1 MSGRGSVKQNYKSR
15 SRFTPSYLPQKV
27 KFPHHLQA
35 TISLPSSK
43 SICNRALIIAALSG
57 KQTRLRN
64 LSDCDDTRVLVRAL
78 QSEEEVIDIMA
89 AGTAMRF
96 STAYFSTTPGMHI
109 VTGTERMRQ
118 RPIGVLVEALRQLGA
133 DISYVDAEGF
143 PPLRIQGKPLKGGSI
158 SLPANVSSQYIS
170 ALLMVGPTLAEGLC
184 LHLEGTI
191 ISRPYIEMTL
201 SLMRQFG
208 AQAEW
213 TDETTIRVA
222 PQPYRPLKAFSVES
236 DWSAASYWYELVA
249 LSPDPAARI
258 VLPYLFEE
266 SLQGDSR
273 IREFFLPLGVC
284 TAFTPEGVV
293 LTKQSAAAPDVL
305 RLDLSEQPDLAQT
318 LVVTCAMLRQPFHF
332 TGLQTLKIKETDR
345 ITALRTELQKMGILV
360 GEARDSELFC
370 SDFGATALPPNA
382 FVSIDTYDDHR
393 MAMAFAPCA
402 LRYPAL
408 RINHPE
414 VVSKSYPTFWQHLES
429 L

>member
-1 MSGRGSVKQNYKSR
+1 MK
-15 SRFTPSYLPQKV
+15 LPN
-27 KFPHHLQA
+27 HLQA
-35 TISLPSSK
+35 TITLPSSK
-43 SICNRALIIAALSG
+43 SICNRALILAALSG
-57 KQTRLRN
+57 RQTQLEN

-96 STAYFSTTPGMHI
+96 STAYFSTLLGTR
-109 VTGTERMRQ
+109 VLTGTARMRQ

-133 DISYVDAEGF
+133 NVEYAEVEGF
-143 PPLRIQGKPLKGGSI
+143 PPLRISGRALKGGAI
-158 SLPANVSSQYIS
+158 SLPADVSSQYIS
-170 ALLMVGPTLAEGLC
+170 ALLMVGPTLQEGLR
-184 LHLEGTI
+184 LHLVGTI
-191 ISRPYIEMTL
+191 LSRPYIDMTL

-208 AQAEW
+208 AEVKW
-213 TDETTIRVA
+213 DDEATICVA
-222 PQPYRPLKAFSVES
+222 PQSYRPLKEFRVES

-249 LSPDPAARI
+249 LSPDPEARI
-258 VLPYLFEE
+258 VLPYLFEN

-273 IREFFLPLGVC
+273 IREFFIPLGVH
-284 TAFTPEGVV
+284 TEFTPEGVV
-293 LTKQSAAAPDVL
+293 LTKRKMEATETL

-318 LVVTCAMLRQPFHF
+318 LVVACAMLRQPFHF

-345 ITALRTELQKMGILV
+345 IAALRTELKKMGIRV
-360 GEARDSELFC
+360 EEANDSELFC
-370 SDFGATALPPNA
+370 SDFGATELPPNA

-402 LRYPAL
+402 LRYPNL

-414 VVSKSYPTFWQHLES
+414 VVSKSYPSFWQHLES

>member
-1 MSGRGSVKQNYKSR
+1 M
-15 SRFTPSYLPQKV
+15 

-57 KQTRLRN
+57 KQTQLHN
-64 LSDCDDTRVLVRAL
+64 LSDCDDTRVLARAL
-78 QSEEEVIDIMA
+78 LSEEEVIDIMA

-96 STAYFSTTPGMHI
+96 STAYFSTTLGTHI

-133 DISYVDAEGF
+133 DISYVEAEGF

-170 ALLMVGPTLAEGLC
+170 ALLMVGPTLEEGLR
-184 LHLEGTI
+184 LHLVGTI
-191 ISRPYIEMTL
+191 ISRPYIDMTI

-208 AQAEW
+208 AQVEW
-213 TDETTIRVA
+213 SDEATISVA
-222 PQPYRPLKAFSVES
+222 PQPYQPLKEFSVES

-249 LSPDPAARI
+249 LSPDPEARI
-258 VLPYLFEE
+258 VLPYLFKD

-273 IREFFLPLGVC
+273 IREFFLPLGVH
-284 TAFTPEGVV
+284 TEFTPEGVV
-293 LTKQSAAAPDVL
+293 LTKSEASAPKVL

-345 ITALRTELQKMGILV
+345 ITALRTELKKMGFCV
-360 GEARDSELFC
+360 KEANDSELFC
-370 SDFGATALPPNA
+370 SDFGATELPSNA

-414 VVSKSYPTFWQHLES
+414 VVSKSYPSFWQHLES

>member
-15 SRFTPSYLPQKV
+15 SRFTPSHLPQKV
-27 KFPHHLQA
+27 KLPHLLQA

-57 KQTRLRN
+57 KQTLLQN

-78 QSEEEVIDIMA
+78 RSEAEVIDIMA

-96 STAYFSTTPGMHI
+96 STAYFSATPGTHI

-118 RPIGVLVEALRQLGA
+118 RPIGVLVEALRKLGA
-133 DISYVDAEGF
+133 DIEYVDAEGF
-143 PPLRIQGKPLKGGSI
+143 PPLRIQGKPLKGGCI
-158 SLPANVSSQYIS
+158 SLPAHVSSQYIS
-170 ALLMVGPTLAEGLC
+170 ALLMIGPTLAEGLC

-191 ISRPYIEMTL
+191 ISRPYIDMTL

-213 TDETTIRVA
+213 TDDATIRVS
-222 PQPYRPLKAFSVES
+222 PQPYRPLQVFSVES

-258 VLPYLFEE
+258 VLPYLFQN

-273 IREFFLPLGVC
+273 IQDFFRPLGVH
-284 TAFTPEGVV
+284 TEFTPEGVV
-293 LTKQSAAAPDVL
+293 LTKMQTAAPATL

-345 ITALRTELQKMGILV
+345 ITALRTELKKMGILV
-360 GEARDSELFC
+360 SEAHDSELFC

-414 VVSKSYPTFWQHLES
+414 VVSKSYPAFWQHLES

>member
-1 MSGRGSVKQNYKSR
+1 MK
-15 SRFTPSYLPQKV
+15 LP
-27 KFPHHLQA
+27 HRLQA

-57 KQTRLRN
+57 KQTQLHN

-78 QSEEEVIDIMA
+78 QSKEEEIDIMA

-96 STAYFSTTPGMHI
+96 SAAYFSTTPDTHI

-118 RPIGVLVEALRQLGA
+118 RPIGVLVGALRQLGA
-133 DISYVDAEGF
+133 NIDYVAAEGF
-143 PPLRIQGKPLKGGSI
+143 PPLSIQGGSLKGGCI

-170 ALLMVGPTLAEGLC
+170 ALLMVGPTLQEGLR
-184 LHLEGTI
+184 LQLIGTI
-191 ISRPYIEMTL
+191 ISRPYIDMTI

-208 AQAEW
+208 AQVEW
-213 TDETTIRVA
+213 SDEATISVA
-222 PQPYRPLKAFSVES
+222 PQPYRPLKEFSVES

-258 VLPYLFEE
+258 VLPNLFKD

-273 IREFFLPLGVC
+273 IREFFLPLGVH
-284 TAFTPEGVV
+284 TEFTPEGVV
-293 LTKQSAAAPDVL
+293 LTKSEAGAPEVL

-318 LVVTCAMLRQPFHF
+318 LVVTCSMLHQPFHF

-345 ITALRTELQKMGILV
+345 ITALRMELKKMGIHV
-360 GEARDSELFC
+360 EEANDSELFC
-370 SDFGATALPPNA
+370 SDFGATELPTNA
-382 FVSIDTYDDHR
+382 FISIDTYDDHR

-402 LRYPAL
+402 IRYPAL

-414 VVSKSYPTFWQHLES
+414 VVSKSYPSFWQHLEQ

>member
-1 MSGRGSVKQNYKSR
+1 MK
-15 SRFTPSYLPQKV
+15 LP
-27 KFPHHLQA
+27 PHLQA

-57 KQTRLRN
+57 KQTQLHN

-78 QSEEEVIDIMA
+78 QRKEQVIDVMA

-96 STAYFSTTPGMHI
+96 STAYFSATPGTHI
-109 VTGTERMRQ
+109 VTGTARMRQ

-133 DISYVDAEGF
+133 DIAYVDAEGF

-158 SLPANVSSQYIS
+158 SLPAHVSSQYIS
-170 ALLMVGPTLAEGLC
+170 ALLMIGPTLAEGLC
-184 LHLEGTI
+184 LHLEGAI

-201 SLMRQFG
+201 SLMRLFG
-208 AQAEW
+208 AQVAW
-213 TDETTIRVA
+213 MDEATISVA
-222 PQPYRPLKAFSVES
+222 PQPYKPLKTFSVES

-249 LSPDPAARI
+249 LCPDPQARI
-258 VLPYLFEE
+258 VLPYLFAD

-273 IREFFLPLGVC
+273 ISEFFIPLGVR
-284 TAFTPEGVV
+284 TEFTPEGVV
-293 LTKQSAAAPDVL
+293 LTKQRATAPAVL

-345 ITALRTELQKMGILV
+345 ITALRMELQKMGILV
-360 GEARDSELFC
+360 EEANDSELFC
-370 SDFGATALPPNA
+370 LDYGATIQPANA

-402 LRYPAL
+402 YRYPQL

-414 VVSKSYPTFWQHLES
+414 VVSKSYPAFWHHLEQ

>member
-1 MSGRGSVKQNYKSR
+1 MK
-15 SRFTPSYLPQKV
+15 L
-27 KFPHHLQA
+27 PHHLQA

-57 KQTRLRN
+57 KQTQLHN

-96 STAYFSTTPGMHI
+96 STAYFATTPGTHI

-133 DISYVDAEGF
+133 DISYVEAEGF

-170 ALLMVGPTLAEGLC
+170 ALLMIGPTLAEGLC

-191 ISRPYIEMTL
+191 ISRPYLEMTL

-208 AQAEW
+208 VQAEW
-213 TDETTIRVA
+213 TDEATIRVA
-222 PQPYRPLKAFSVES
+222 PRPYQPLKAFSVES

-249 LSPDPAARI
+249 LSPDPAACI
-258 VLPYLFEE
+258 VLPYLFEK

-273 IREFFLPLGVC
+273 IREFFVPLGVR
-284 TAFTPEGVV
+284 TVFTPEGVI
-293 LTKQSAAAPDVL
+293 LTKSEATAPAVL

-345 ITALRTELQKMGILV
+345 ITALRTELQKMGIRV
-360 GEARDSELFC
+360 SEAHDSELFC
-370 SDFGATALPPNA
+370 TEFGAAELPSNA

-414 VVSKSYPTFWQHLES
+414 VVSKSYPDFWQHLKQ

>member
-1 MSGRGSVKQNYKSR
+1 MK
-15 SRFTPSYLPQKV
+15 L
-27 KFPHHLQA
+27 PHHLQA

-57 KQTRLRN
+57 MQTQLRN

-96 STAYFSTTPGMHI
+96 STAYFASTPGTHI

-133 DISYVDAEGF
+133 DISYVEAEGF

-170 ALLMVGPTLAEGLC
+170 ALLMIGPTLAEGLC

-258 VLPYLFEE
+258 VLPYLFED

-293 LTKQSAAAPDVL
+293 LTKSAVAAPDVL

-370 SDFGATALPPNA
+370 SDFGATALPSNA

-393 MAMAFAPCA
+393 MAMAFAPCT

-414 VVSKSYPTFWQHLES
+414 VVSKSYPSFWEHLKG
-429 L
+429 LK

>member
-1 MSGRGSVKQNYKSR
+1 MIYSNVPLLFDRM
-15 SRFTPSYLPQKV
+15 
-27 KFPHHLQA
+27 FPHHLRA

-57 KQTRLRN
+57 KQTQLQN
-64 LSDCDDTRVLVRAL
+64 LSDCDDTCVLVRAL
-78 QSEEEVIDIMA
+78 QSEAEEINIMA

-96 STAYFSTTPGMHI
+96 STAYFASTPGTHI

-143 PPLRIQGKPLKGGSI
+143 PPLRVQGKPLKGGSI

-170 ALLMVGPTLAEGLC
+170 ALLMVGPTLAEGLH

-191 ISRPYIEMTL
+191 ISRPYIDMTI
-201 SLMRQFG
+201 SLMQQFG
-208 AQAEW
+208 ARVEW
-213 TDETTIRVA
+213 TDEATISVA
-222 PQPYRPLKAFSVES
+222 PQAYKPLKEFSVES

-249 LSPDPAARI
+249 LSPDSEARI
-258 VLPYLFEE
+258 VLPYLFED

-273 IREFFLPLGVC
+273 IQEFFRPLGVH

-293 LTKQSAAAPDVL
+293 LTKMQADAPGVL

-318 LVVTCAMLRQPFHF
+318 LVVTCAMLHQPFHF

-345 ITALRTELQKMGILV
+345 ITALRTELRKMGICV
-360 GEARDSELFC
+360 EEANNSELFC
-370 SDFGATALPPNA
+370 YDFTATELPPNA
-382 FVSIDTYDDHR
+382 FISIDTYDDHR
-393 MAMAFAPCA
+393 MAMAFAPCVY
-402 LRYPAL
+402 RYPQL

>member
-1 MSGRGSVKQNYKSR
+1 MK
-15 SRFTPSYLPQKV
+15 LPT
-27 KFPHHLQA
+27 HLQA

-57 KQTRLRN
+57 KQTQLQN

-96 STAYFSTTPGMHI
+96 STAYFASTPGTHI

-170 ALLMVGPTLAEGLC
+170 ALLMVGPSLAEGLC

-258 VLPYLFEE
+258 VLPYLFED

-293 LTKQSAAAPDVL
+293 LTKSAVAAPDVL

-414 VVSKSYPTFWQHLES
+414 VVSKSYPSFWEHLKG
-429 L
+429 LK

>member
-1 MSGRGSVKQNYKSR
+1 MK
-15 SRFTPSYLPQKV
+15 LPN
-27 KFPHHLQA
+27 HLQA
-35 TISLPSSK
+35 TITLPSSK
-43 SICNRALIIAALSG
+43 SICNRALILVALSG
-57 KQTRLRN
+57 RQTQLEN

-96 STAYFSTTPGMHI
+96 STAYFSTTPGTHLI
-109 VTGTERMRQ
+109 TGTARMRQ

-133 DISYVDAEGF
+133 NVEYAEVEGF
-143 PPLRIQGKPLKGGSI
+143 PPLRISGRALKGGAI

-170 ALLMVGPTLAEGLC
+170 ALLMVGPTLQEGLR
-184 LHLEGTI
+184 LHLVGTI
-191 ISRPYIEMTL
+191 LSRPYIDMTL

-208 AQAEW
+208 AEVKW
-213 TDETTIRVA
+213 DDEATICVA
-222 PQPYRPLKAFSVES
+222 PQSYRPLKEFRVES

-249 LSPDPAARI
+249 LSPDPEARI
-258 VLPYLFEE
+258 VLPYLFEN

-273 IREFFLPLGVC
+273 IREFFVPLGVH
-284 TAFTPEGVV
+284 TEFTTEGVV
-293 LTKQSAAAPDVL
+293 LTKRKAKATEML

-318 LVVTCAMLRQPFHF
+318 LIVACAMLRQPFHF

-345 ITALRTELQKMGILV
+345 IAALRTELKKMGIRV
-360 GEARDSELFC
+360 EEANDSELFC
-370 SDFGATALPPNA
+370 SDFGATELPPNA

-402 LRYPAL
+402 LRYPNL

-414 VVSKSYPTFWQHLES
+414 VVSKSYPSFWQHLES

>member
-1 MSGRGSVKQNYKSR
+1 MH
-15 SRFTPSYLPQKV
+15 LPAT
-27 KFPHHLQA
+27 LQA
-35 TISLPSSK
+35 TITLPSSK
-43 SICNRALIIAALSG
+43 SICNRALILAALSG
-57 KQTRLRN
+57 RQTQLEN

-96 STAYFSTTPGMHI
+96 STAYFSTTPGTHI
-109 VTGTERMRQ
+109 LTGTARMRQ

-133 DISYVDAEGF
+133 NVEYAEVEGF
-143 PPLRIQGKPLKGGSI
+143 PPLRISGHALKGGAI

-170 ALLMVGPTLAEGLC
+170 ALLMVGPTLQEGLR
-184 LHLEGTI
+184 LRLVGTI
-191 ISRPYIEMTL
+191 LSRPYIDMTI

-208 AQAEW
+208 AEVKWDDDA
-213 TDETTIRVA
+213 TICVA
-222 PQPYRPLKAFSVES
+222 PQSYRPLKEFRVES

-249 LSPDPAARI
+249 LSPDPEARI
-258 VLPYLFEE
+258 VLPYLFEN

-273 IREFFLPLGVC
+273 IREFFVPLGVH
-284 TAFTPEGVV
+284 TEFTTEGVV
-293 LTKQSAAAPDVL
+293 LTKRKAEATEML

-318 LVVTCAMLRQPFHF
+318 LVVACAMLRQPFHF

-345 ITALRTELQKMGILV
+345 IAALRTELKKMGIRV
-360 GEARDSELFC
+360 EEANDSELFC
-370 SDFGATALPPNA
+370 SDFGATELPPNA

-402 LRYPAL
+402 LRYPNL

-414 VVSKSYPTFWQHLES
+414 VVSKSYPSFWQHLES

>member
-1 MSGRGSVKQNYKSR
+1 MK
-15 SRFTPSYLPQKV
+15 LPNDLK
-27 KFPHHLQA
+27 A

-57 KQTRLRN
+57 KQTQLHN

-96 STAYFSTTPGMHI
+96 STAYFSTTPGTHV

-133 DISYVDAEGF
+133 DISYVEAEGF
-143 PPLRIQGKPLKGGSI
+143 PPLRIQSKPLKGGSI

-170 ALLMVGPTLAEGLC
+170 ALLMVGPTLQEGLR
-184 LHLEGTI
+184 LQLVGTI
-191 ISRPYIEMTL
+191 ISRPYIDMTI

-208 AQAEW
+208 AQVEW
-213 TDETTIRVA
+213 SDEATICVA
-222 PQPYRPLKAFSVES
+222 PQPYQPLKEFSVES

-258 VLPYLFEE
+258 VLPYLFEN

-273 IREFFLPLGVC
+273 IREFFIPLGVR
-284 TAFTPEGVV
+284 TTFTPEGVV
-293 LTKQSAAAPDVL
+293 LTKQQAEVPEVL

-345 ITALRTELQKMGILV
+345 ITALRTELKKMGV
-360 GEARDSELFC
+360 CVEEANDSELFC
-370 SDFGATALPPNA
+370 SDFGATELPSNA

-414 VVSKSYPTFWQHLES
+414 VVSKSYPSFWEHLKG
-429 L
+429 LK

>member
-1 MSGRGSVKQNYKSR
+1 MK
-15 SRFTPSYLPQKV
+15 L
-27 KFPHHLQA
+27 PHHLQA
-35 TISLPSSK
+35 TITLPSSK

-57 KQTRLRN
+57 KQTQLHN

-78 QSEEEVIDIMA
+78 QREEEVIDIMA

-96 STAYFSTTPGMHI
+96 ATAYFSATPGTHT
-109 VTGTERMRQ
+109 VTGTARMRQ
-118 RPIGVLVEALRQLGA
+118 RPIGVLVAALRQLGA
-133 DISYVDAEGF
+133 EIEYVDAEGF

-170 ALLMVGPTLAEGLC
+170 ALLMIGPTLAEGLC

-191 ISRPYIEMTL
+191 ISRPYIDMTI

-208 AQAEW
+208 AQAAW
-213 TDETTIRVA
+213 TDDATIRVA
-222 PQPYRPLKAFSVES
+222 PQPYRPLQAFSVES

-249 LSPDPAARI
+249 LSPDPEARI
-258 VLPYLFEE
+258 VLPYLFQD

-273 IREFFLPLGVC
+273 IQELFRPLGVH

-293 LTKQSAAAPDVL
+293 LTKAKMDAPAVL

-345 ITALRTELQKMGILV
+345 ITALRTELKKMGILV
-360 GEARDSELFC
+360 SEVRDSELFC

-402 LRYPAL
+402 LCYPAL

-414 VVSKSYPTFWQHLES
+414 VVSKSYPAFWQHLEN

>member
-1 MSGRGSVKQNYKSR
+1 
-15 SRFTPSYLPQKV
+15 
-27 KFPHHLQA
+27 
-35 TISLPSSK
+35 
-43 SICNRALIIAALSG
+43 
-57 KQTRLRN
+57 
-64 LSDCDDTRVLVRAL
+64 
-78 QSEEEVIDIMA
+78 
-89 AGTAMRF
+89 
-96 STAYFSTTPGMHI
+96 
-109 VTGTERMRQ
+109 
-118 RPIGVLVEALRQLGA
+118 
-133 DISYVDAEGF
+133 
-143 PPLRIQGKPLKGGSI
+143 
-158 SLPANVSSQYIS
+158 
-170 ALLMVGPTLAEGLC
+170 
-184 LHLEGTI
+184 
-191 ISRPYIEMTL
+191 MTL

-258 VLPYLFEE
+258 VLPYLFED

-293 LTKQSAAAPDVL
+293 LTKSAVAAPDVL

-345 ITALRTELQKMGILV
+345 ITALRTELQKMGILL

-370 SDFGATALPPNA
+370 SDFGATALPSNA

-414 VVSKSYPTFWQHLES
+414 VVSKSYPSFWEHLKG
-429 L
+429 LK

>member
-1 MSGRGSVKQNYKSR
+1 M
-15 SRFTPSYLPQKV
+15 
-27 KFPHHLQA
+27 
-35 TISLPSSK
+35 
-43 SICNRALIIAALSG
+43 
-57 KQTRLRN
+57 
-64 LSDCDDTRVLVRAL
+64 
-78 QSEEEVIDIMA
+78 
-89 AGTAMRF
+89 
-96 STAYFSTTPGMHI
+96 
-109 VTGTERMRQ
+109 
-118 RPIGVLVEALRQLGA
+118 LVEALRQLGA
-133 DISYVDAEGF
+133 DISYVEAEGF

-170 ALLMVGPTLAEGLC
+170 ALLMIGPTLAEGLC

-208 AQAEW
+208 VQAEW

-222 PQPYRPLKAFSVES
+222 PRPYQPLKAFSVES

-249 LSPDPAARI
+249 LSPDPAACI
-258 VLPYLFEE
+258 VLPYLFEK

-273 IREFFLPLGVC
+273 IREFFAPLGVR
-284 TAFTPEGVV
+284 TVFTPEGVI
-293 LTKQSAAAPDVL
+293 LTKSEAAAPAVL

-332 TGLQTLKIKETDR
+332 IGLQTLKIKETDR
-345 ITALRTELQKMGILV
+345 ITALRTELQKMGIRV
-360 GEARDSELFC
+360 SEAHDSELFC
-370 SDFGATALPPNA
+370 TEFGAAELPSNA

-414 VVSKSYPTFWQHLES
+414 VVSKSYPDFWQHLKQ

>member
-1 MSGRGSVKQNYKSR
+1 MK
-15 SRFTPSYLPQKV
+15 LPNDLK
-27 KFPHHLQA
+27 A

-57 KQTRLRN
+57 KQTQLHN

-78 QSEEEVIDIMA
+78 QSEEEVINIMA

-96 STAYFSTTPGMHI
+96 STAYFSTTPGTHV

-133 DISYVDAEGF
+133 DISYVEAEGF

-170 ALLMVGPTLAEGLC
+170 ALLMVGPTLEEGLR
-184 LHLEGTI
+184 LQLVGTI
-191 ISRPYIEMTL
+191 ISRPYIDMTI

-208 AQAEW
+208 AQVEW
-213 TDETTIRVA
+213 SDEATICVA
-222 PQPYRPLKAFSVES
+222 PQPYQPLKEFSVES

-258 VLPYLFEE
+258 VLPYLFEN

-273 IREFFLPLGVC
+273 IREFFIPLGVH
-284 TAFTPEGVV
+284 TTFTPEGVV
-293 LTKQSAAAPDVL
+293 LTKQQAEAPEVL

-345 ITALRTELQKMGILV
+345 ITALRMELKKMGIGV
-360 GEARDSELFC
+360 EEANDSELFC
-370 SDFGATALPPNA
+370 SDFGATELPSNA

-414 VVSKSYPTFWQHLES
+414 VVSKSYPSFWQHLAQ

>member
-1 MSGRGSVKQNYKSR
+1 MK
-15 SRFTPSYLPQKV
+15 L
-27 KFPHHLQA
+27 PHHLRA

-57 KQTRLRN
+57 KQTQLQN

-96 STAYFSTTPGMHI
+96 STAYFSATPGTHI

-143 PPLRIQGKPLKGGSI
+143 PPLRIQGKPLKGGCI
-158 SLPANVSSQYIS
+158 SLPAHVSSQYIS
-170 ALLMVGPTLAEGLC
+170 ALLMIGPTLAEGLC

-191 ISRPYIEMTL
+191 ISRPYIDMTI

-213 TDETTIRVA
+213 TDNATIRVA
-222 PQPYRPLKAFSVES
+222 PQSYRPLQVFSVES

-249 LSPDPAARI
+249 LSPDPEARI
-258 VLPYLFEE
+258 VLPYLFQN

-273 IREFFLPLGVC
+273 IQKFFRPLGVR
-284 TAFTPEGVV
+284 TEFTPEGVV
-293 LTKQSAAAPDVL
+293 LTKTQTAAPAAL

-318 LVVTCAMLRQPFHF
+318 LVVTCAMVRQPFHF

-345 ITALRTELQKMGILV
+345 ITALRTELKKMGILV
-360 GEARDSELFC
+360 SEARDSELFC

-414 VVSKSYPTFWQHLES
+414 VVSKSYPAFWQHLES

>member
-1 MSGRGSVKQNYKSR
+1 MK
-15 SRFTPSYLPQKV
+15 LPN
-27 KFPHHLQA
+27 HLQA

-57 KQTRLRN
+57 KQTQLHN
-64 LSDCDDTRVLVRAL
+64 LSDCDDTCVLVRAL

-96 STAYFSTTPGMHI
+96 STAYFSTVPGTRI

-118 RPIGVLVEALRQLGA
+118 RPIGVLVEALRKLGA
-133 DISYVDAEGF
+133 QVEYVDAEGF
-143 PPLRIQGKPLKGGSI
+143 PPIRITGQRLKGGSVE
-158 SLPANVSSQYIS
+158 LPANVSSQYIS
-170 ALLMVGPTLAEGLC
+170 ALLMVGPTLAEGLR
-184 LHLEGTI
+184 LHLVGTI
-191 ISRPYIEMTL
+191 LSRPYIEMTI

-208 AQAEW
+208 AQVEW
-213 TDETTIRVA
+213 SDEATICVA
-222 PQPYRPLKAFSVES
+222 PQPYTPLKAFSVES

-249 LSPDPAARI
+249 LSPDPDARI
-258 VLPYLFEE
+258 VLPYLFND
-266 SLQGDSR
+266 SLQGDAR
-273 IREFFLPLGVC
+273 IREFFRPLGVH
-284 TAFTPEGVV
+284 TAFTSEGIV
-293 LTKQSAAAPDVL
+293 LTKQQVVAPEML
-305 RLDLSEQPDLAQT
+305 HLDLSEQPDLAQT

-345 ITALRTELQKMGILV
+345 IAALRTELKKMGICV
-360 GEARDSELFC
+360 EEARDSELFC
-370 SDFGATALPPNA
+370 SDFGATELPPNA

-402 LRYPAL
+402 YRYPAL

-414 VVSKSYPTFWQHLES
+414 VVSKSYPTFWQHLAQ

>member
-15 SRFTPSYLPQKV
+15 SRFTPSHLSQKV
-27 KFPHHLQA
+27 KLPHLLQA

-57 KQTRLRN
+57 KQTQLQN

-96 STAYFSTTPGMHI
+96 STAYFSATPGTHI

-118 RPIGVLVEALRQLGA
+118 RPIGVLVEALRKLGA
-133 DISYVDAEGF
+133 DIEYVDAEGF

-158 SLPANVSSQYIS
+158 SLPAHVSSQYIS
-170 ALLMVGPTLAEGLC
+170 ALLMIGPTLAEGLC

-191 ISRPYIEMTL
+191 ISRPYIDMTL

-213 TDETTIRVA
+213 TDDATICVA
-222 PQPYRPLKAFSVES
+222 PQPYRPLQVFSVES

-258 VLPYLFEE
+258 VLPYLFQN

-273 IREFFLPLGVC
+273 IQDFFRPLGVH
-284 TAFTPEGVV
+284 TEFTPEGVV
-293 LTKQSAAAPDVL
+293 LTKMQTAAPATL

-345 ITALRTELQKMGILV
+345 ITALRTELKKMGILV
-360 GEARDSELFC
+360 SEARDSELFC

-393 MAMAFAPCA
+393 MAMAFAPCT

-414 VVSKSYPTFWQHLES
+414 VVSKSYPAFWQHLES